1 MRLMI
6 MMFLSPQDTMVIGRA
21 GKVLRLI
28 RVMRILRVFKVTSK
42 ISEHSKNCVLA
53 ACAAFHW
60 AAEPPLHNAAGIPG
74 AGASHGPP
82 LGYRHYHLQVQ
93 EMKLSIFKENASS
106 IAQKSDNSLSCSLI
120 YFFC

>member
-1 MRLMI
+1 
-6 MMFLSPQDTMVIGRA
+6 MVIGRA

-42 ISEHSKNCVLA
+42 IRGHSKMCVCA
-53 ACAAFHW
+53 ACAAFHR

-82 LGYRHYHLQVQ
+82 LGHRHHHLQVQ
-93 EMKLSIFKENASS
+93 QRKL
-106 IAQKSDNSLSCSLI
+106 
-120 YFFC
+120 